1 MASESSC
8 WRKLTKLVTY
18 HILSYVNR
26 NKLVS
31 VMNCDGVAD
40 KVRGNHACA

>member
-8 WRKLTKLVTY
+8 WCKLTELVTY
-18 HILSYVNR
+18 HILSNINR

-31 VMNCDGVAD
+31 VMNSDGVAYEVWGD
-40 KVRGNHACA
+40 HACT

>member
-8 WRKLTKLVTY
+8 WRKLTELVAD
-18 HILSYVNR
+18 HVLSNVNR

-31 VMNCDGVAD
+31 IMNCDGMTY